1 MLFSSYTFLFQ
12 FLPATVLAFAAARLH
27 SPRAGI
33 MVLAGA
39 SLFFYGAWR
48 PAYLLLLLASIAV
61 NFTCGLRMEDPLRRR
76 RIGIFGVALNLAVLC
91 YFKYT
96 DFIFDSLNTLTGAP
110 LPFVSI
116 ILPLGISFFTFQQI
130 AYLVDVMRGAKV
142 ERDIVS
148 YTLFV
153 SFFPHLIAGPLVHHA
168 EMIPQFK
175 RGHTNR
181 SALLAARAVAIFAA
195 GLFKKVV
202 IADNLAQFVSPVF
215 AHVDAG
221 GGVTTP
227 WAWLATLAY
236 CLQIYFDFSG
246 YSDMAIGLA
255 LLFGIRLPVNF
266 RSPYQAISIIEF
278 WRRWHITLSRFL
290 RDYLYIPLGGNRFG
304 EQRRYIN
311 LLVTMLLGG
320 LWHGAGWN
328 FFLWGGLHGVYLCI
342 NHLWRAWRG
351 NDALASA
358 TGLDPKELAAKGLV
372 KGWARILVRRL
383 ATGLATGVSWAI
395 TFSAVVIAWVFFR
408 ARTAAGAWQMLG
420 GLFGFE
426 AGSSAYAPSGI
437 LRVMDLPILVGQ
449 ERLLLIGGSAVALAL
464 LIALGVPNV
473 PQLFGY
479 REFRR
484 APERSFLL
492 RWRPNGAW
500 ALVSAFA
507 LAISLF
513 GMWQR
518 LEFLYFQF

>member
-1 MLFSSYTFLFQ
+1 ML
-12 FLPATVLAFAAARLH
+12 AA
-27 SPRAGI
+27 
-33 MVLAGA
+33 A

-48 PAYLLLLLASIAV
+48 PVYLLLLIVSIAV
-61 NFTCGLRMEDPLRRR
+61 NFALGLRMEDPLRRR
-76 RIGIFGVALNLAVLC
+76 AIGTFGVALNLAVLC

-96 DFIFDSLNTLTGAP
+96 NFIFDSLNTLTGAP
-110 LPFVSI
+110 LPFVNI
-116 ILPLGISFFTFQQI
+116 VLPLGISFFTFQQI
-130 AYLVDVMRGAKV
+130 AYLVDVMRGVKV

-175 RGHTNR
+175 RGRTGR
-181 SALLAARAVAIFAA
+181 SALLAARGLAIFAA

-215 AHVDAG
+215 AHLDAG
-221 GGVTTP
+221 GGVATS

-236 CLQIYFDFSG
+236 SLQIYFDFSG

-266 RSPYQAISIIEF
+266 RSPYQATSIIEF

-290 RDYLYIPLGGNRFG
+290 RDYLYIPLGGKRLG

-328 FFLWGGLHGVYLCI
+328 FLVWGGLHGLYLSI
-342 NHLWRAWRG
+342 NHLWRGWRG
-351 NDALASA
+351 SKPEVSIA
-358 TGLDPKELAAKGLV
+358 GLV
-372 KGWARILVRRL
+372 VKGAC
-383 ATGLATGVSWAI
+383 WAI
-395 TFSAVVIAWVFFR
+395 TFFAVVVAWVFFR
-408 ARTAAGAWQMLG
+408 AKTAAGAWQMLQ
-420 GLFGFE
+420 GLFGVE
-426 AGSSAYAPSGI
+426 AGSSAYASPGI
-437 LRVMDLPILVGQ
+437 LRLMDLPMLVGE
-449 ERLLLIGGSAVALAL
+449 ERLLLIGGGAVALAL
-464 LIALGVPNV
+464 AMALCLPNV
-473 PQLFGY
+473 PQLFRY
-479 REFRR
+479 REYRR
-484 APERSFLL
+484 APERAAWV
-492 RWRPNGAW
+492 RWRPNAAW
-500 ALVSAFA
+500 ALLSALA

-513 GMWQR
+513 GIWQR

>member
-12 FLPATVLAFAAARLH
+12 FLPATVLAFAAARRH

-33 MVLAGA
+33 LVLAGA

-48 PAYLLLLLASIAV
+48 PVYLLLLLASVAV
-61 NFTCGLRMEDPLRRR
+61 NFGLGLRMEDPLRRR
-76 RIGIFGVALNLAVLC
+76 ATGTFGVALNLAVLC

-96 DFIFDSLNTLTGAP
+96 NFILDSLNALTSAP
-110 LPFVSI
+110 LPFVNI

-175 RGHTNR
+175 RGRTGR
-181 SALLAARAVAIFAA
+181 SSVLAARGLAIFAA

-215 AHVDAG
+215 AHLDAG
-221 GGVTTP
+221 GGVTTS
-227 WAWLATLAY
+227 WAWLATMAY
-236 CLQIYFDFSG
+236 TLQIYFDFSG

-266 RSPYQAISIIEF
+266 RSPYKAASIIDF

-290 RDYLYIPLGGNRFG
+290 RDYLYIPLGGNRLG
-304 EQRRYIN
+304 EQRRYLN
-311 LLVTMLLGG
+311 LVGDDAARRSLARRGLELHDLGRPAWP
-320 LWHGAGWN
+320 LSLRQSSLAGVARQGIR
-328 FFLWGGLHGVYLCI
+328 FCE
-342 NHLWRAWRG
+342 R
-351 NDALASA
+351 
-358 TGLDPKELAAKGLV
+358 PAAKTICSQRSRQRNRHNGNRN
-372 KGWARILVRRL
+372 KRIF
-383 ATGLATGVSWAI
+383 WAI
-395 TFSAVVIAWVFFR
+395 TFFAVVVAWVFFR
-408 ARTAAGAWQMLG
+408 ARTFAGAWQMLG

-426 AGSSAYAPSGI
+426 AGSSAYASPGI
-437 LRVMDLPILVGQ
+437 LRLMDLPLLVG
-449 ERLLLIGGSAVALAL
+449 EPLLLLIGGGAVALAL
-464 LIALGVPNV
+464 AIALGLPNV

-479 REFRR
+479 REYRR
-484 APERSFLL
+484 APERANWL
-492 RWRPNGAW
+492 RWRPNAAW
-500 ALVSAFA
+500 AVVSALA

>member
-12 FLPATVLAFAAARLH
+12 FLPATVLAFAAARRH

-33 MVLAGA
+33 MVLVVA
-39 SLFFYGAWR
+39 SLFFYGVWR
-48 PAYLLLLLASIAV
+48 PVYLLLFAASVAV
-61 NFTCGLRMEDPLRRR
+61 NFALGLRMEDPLRRR
-76 RIGIFGVALNLAVLC
+76 GIGTFGVALNLAGLC

-96 DFIFDSLNTLTGAP
+96 NFIFDSLNTLTGAP
-110 LPFVSI
+110 LPFVNI

-130 AYLVDVMRGAKV
+130 AYLVDVMRGARV
-142 ERDIVS
+142 ERDILS

-175 RGHTNR
+175 RGRTGR
-181 SALLAARAVAIFAA
+181 SAVLAARGLAIFAA

-215 AHVDAG
+215 AHLDAG

-236 CLQIYFDFSG
+236 TLQIYFDFSG
-246 YSDMAIGLA
+246 YSDMAVGLA

-266 RSPYQAISIIEF
+266 RSPYKAASIIEF

-290 RDYLYIPLGGNRFG
+290 RDYLYIPLGGNRLG
-304 EQRRYIN
+304 EQRRYLN

-328 FFLWGGLHGVYLCI
+328 FLIWGGLHGIYLGI
-342 NHLWRAWRG
+342 NHLWRGWRG
-351 NDALASA
+351 DDKRAPTA
-358 TGLDPKELAAKGLV
+358 
-372 KGWARILVRRL
+372 GWAEK
-383 ATGLATGVSWAI
+383 GVGWTI
-395 TFSAVVIAWVFFR
+395 TFLAVVTAWVFFR
-408 ARTAAGAWQMLG
+408 ARTADGAWQMLG

-426 AGSSAYAPSGI
+426 AGSSAYASPGV
-437 LRVMDLPILVGQ
+437 LRLMDLPVLVGEQ
-449 ERLLLIGGSAVALAL
+449 RLLLIGGGAGGLALA
-464 LIALGVPNV
+464 IALFLPNV
-473 PQLFGY
+473 PPLFGY
-479 REFRR
+479 REYRR
-484 APERSFLL
+484 APERASWL
-492 RWRPNGAW
+492 RWRPNAAW
-500 ALVSAFA
+500 ALVAAIAF
-507 LAISLF
+507 AISLF

>member
-12 FLPATVLAFAAARLH
+12 FLPATALAFAAARRH

-48 PAYLLLLLASIAV
+48 PVYLLLLVASIAV
-61 NFTCGLRMEDPLRRR
+61 NFTLGLRMEDPLRRR
-76 RIGIFGVALNLAVLC
+76 ATGSLGVALNLAVLC

-96 DFIFDSLNTLTGAP
+96 NFIFDSLNMLTGAP
-110 LPFVSI
+110 LPFVTI

-175 RGHTNR
+175 RGRTGR
-181 SALLAARAVAIFAA
+181 SAVLAARGLAIFAA

-215 AHVDAG
+215 AHLDAG
-221 GGVTTP
+221 GGVTTE
-227 WAWLATLAY
+227 WAWLATLSYAM
-236 CLQIYFDFSG
+236 QIYFDFSG
-246 YSDMAIGLA
+246 YSDMAVGLA

-266 RSPYQAISIIEF
+266 RSPYRAISIVEF

-290 RDYLYIPLGGNRFG
+290 RDYLYIPLGGNRLG
-304 EQRRYIN
+304 EQRRYLN
-311 LLVTMLLGG
+311 LMLTMLLGG

-328 FFLWGGLHGVYLCI
+328 FLIWGGLHGLYLCA
-342 NHLWRAWRG
+342 NHLWQTWRG
-351 NDALASA
+351 AHTKVSA
-358 TGLDPKELAAKGLV
+358 EGFAKGFS
-372 KGWARILVRRL
+372 I
-383 ATGLATGVSWAI
+383 GLTSVFSWAI
-395 TFSAVVIAWVFFR
+395 TFFAVVIAWVFFR

-420 GLFGFE
+420 GLFGFD
-426 AGSSAYAPSGI
+426 AGSSAYASPGV
-437 LRVMDLPILVGQ
+437 LRLMDLPVLVGEQ
-449 ERLLLIGGSAVALAL
+449 QLLLIGGGAGALAL
-464 LIALGVPNV
+464 AGGSCP
-473 PQLFGY
+473 
-479 REFRR
+479 
-484 APERSFLL
+484 
-492 RWRPNGAW
+492 
-500 ALVSAFA
+500 
-507 LAISLF
+507 
-513 GMWQR
+513 
-518 LEFLYFQF
+518 

>member
-12 FLPATVLAFAAARLH
+12 FLPATVLAFAAARRH

-33 MVLAGA
+33 LVLAGA
-39 SLFFYGAWR
+39 SVFFYGAWR
-48 PAYLLLLLASIAV
+48 PVYLLLLLASVAV
-61 NFTCGLRMEDPLRRR
+61 NFGLGLRMEDPLRRR
-76 RIGIFGVALNLAVLC
+76 ATGTFGVALNLAVLC

-96 DFIFDSLNTLTGAP
+96 NFILDSLNALTGAP
-110 LPFVSI
+110 LPFVNI

-175 RGHTNR
+175 RGRTGR
-181 SALLAARAVAIFAA
+181 SSVLAARGLAIFAA

-215 AHVDAG
+215 AHLDAG
-221 GGVTTP
+221 GGVTTS

-236 CLQIYFDFSG
+236 TLQIYFDFSG
-246 YSDMAIGLA
+246 YSDMAVGLA

-266 RSPYQAISIIEF
+266 RSPYKATSIIEF

-290 RDYLYIPLGGNRFG
+290 RDYLYIPLGGNRLG
-304 EQRRYIN
+304 EQRRYLN

-328 FFLWGGLHGVYLCI
+328 FLIWGGLHGLYLCV
-342 NHLWRAWRG
+342 NHVWQAWRG
-351 NDALASA
+351 GKASA
-358 TGLDPKELAAKGLV
+358 SVRGALPKE
-372 KGWARILVRRL
+372 I
-383 ATGLATGVSWAI
+383 SWAI
-395 TFSAVVIAWVFFR
+395 TFFAVVIGWVFFR
-408 ARTAAGAWQMLG
+408 ARTFAGACQMLG
-420 GLFGFE
+420 GLFGIE
-426 AGSSAYAPSGI
+426 AGSSAYASPGV
-437 LRVMDLPILVGQ
+437 LRMMDLPLLVG
-449 ERLLLIGGSAVALAL
+449 EPLLLLIGGGAVALAL
-464 LIALGVPNV
+464 AIALGLPNV

-479 REFRR
+479 REYRR
-484 APERSFLL
+484 APERASWL
-492 RWRPNGAW
+492 RWRPNAAW
-500 ALVSAFA
+500 ALVAA
-507 LAISLF
+507 LAMAVSLF

>member
-48 PAYLLLLLASIAV
+48 PIYLLLLIASIAV
-61 NFTCGLRMEDPLRRR
+61 NFSLGLRMEDPLRRR
-76 RIGIFGVALNLAVLC
+76 AIGTFGVALNLSVLC

-96 DFIFDSLNTLTGAP
+96 NFIFDSVNTLTGAP
-110 LPFVSI
+110 LPFFNIV
-116 ILPLGISFFTFQQI
+116 LPLGISFFTFQQI

-142 ERDIVS
+142 ERDLLS

-175 RGHTNR
+175 RGRTGR
-181 SALLAARAVAIFAA
+181 SSVLAARGLAIFAA

-215 AHVDAG
+215 AHLDAG

-236 CLQIYFDFSG
+236 SLQIYFDFSG
-246 YSDMAIGLA
+246 YSDMAVGLA

-290 RDYLYIPLGGNRFG
+290 RDYLYIPLGGNRLG
-304 EQRRYIN
+304 EQRRYLN
-311 LLVTMLLGG
+311 LLLTMLLGG

-328 FFLWGGLHGVYLCI
+328 YLVWGGLHGIYLCI
-342 NHLWRAWRG
+342 NHLWRGWRG
-351 NDALASA
+351 EAAA
-358 TGLDPKELAAKGLV
+358 GTAAKGF
-372 KGWARILVRRL
+372 GWAV
-383 ATGLATGVSWAI
+383 
-395 TFSAVVIAWVFFR
+395 TFFAVIIAWVFFR
-408 ARTAAGAWQMLG
+408 ARTMAGAWQMLG

-426 AGSSAYAPSGI
+426 AGSSAYTSSGV
-437 LRVMDLPILVGQ
+437 LRLMDLPVLVG
-449 ERLLLIGGSAVALAL
+449 EARLLLIGGGVVALAL
-464 LIALGVPNV
+464 ALALGLPNV

-479 REFRR
+479 REYRR
-484 APERSFLL
+484 APEKAGWL
-492 RWRPNGAW
+492 RWRPNPAW
-500 ALVSAFA
+500 ALVTAMA

>member
-1 MLFSSYTFLFQ
+1 MLFSSYAFLFQ
-12 FLPATVLAFAAARLH
+12 FLPAVALAFVAARRH

-33 MVLAGA
+33 MVLAAA

-48 PAYLLLLLASIAV
+48 PVYLLVLLASIGF
-61 NFTCGLRMEDPLRRR
+61 NFSLGLKMEDAGRRR
-76 RIGIFGVALNLAVLC
+76 YFGTLGVALNLAVLC

-96 DFIFDSLNTLTGAP
+96 NFILETLTPFTSTP
-110 LPFVSI
+110 LPIANIV
-116 ILPLGISFFTFQQI
+116 LPLGISFFTFQQI
-130 AYLVDVMRGAKV
+130 AYLVDVMRGARV

-148 YTLFV
+148 YTLLV

-175 RGHTNR
+175 RGRTGR
-181 SALLAARAVAIFAA
+181 SAVLAARGLAIFAA

-215 AHVDAG
+215 AHLDAG
-221 GGVTTP
+221 GGVTTS

-236 CLQIYFDFSG
+236 TLQIYFDFSG

-266 RSPYQAISIIEF
+266 RSPYKAASIVEF

-304 EQRRYIN
+304 DSRRYTN
-311 LLVTMLLGG
+311 LMVTMLLGG

-328 FFLWGGLHGVYLCI
+328 FVVWGGLHGVYLCCH
-342 NHLWRAWRG
+342 HLWQVWRG
-351 NDALASA
+351 VAATASHPIS
-358 TGLDPKELAAKGLV
+358 LPAKV
-372 KGWARILVRRL
+372 
-383 ATGLATGVSWAI
+383 VSWAG
-395 TFSAVVIAWVFFR
+395 TFFAVAIAWVFFR
-408 ARTAAGAWQMLG
+408 AKTMAGAWQMLSS
-420 GLFGFE
+420 LFGFE
-426 AGSSAYAPSGI
+426 AGSSAFVSPGV
-437 LRVMDLPILVGQ
+437 LRLMDLPILVGSD
-449 ERLLLIGGSAVALAL
+449 LLLTIGGGAVALGL
-464 LIALGVPNV
+464 LIAVGVPNV
-473 PQLFGY
+473 PQLFHY
-479 REFRR
+479 REYRR
-484 APERSFLL
+484 APEPPTFVQ
-492 RWRPNGAW
+492 WRPNLAW
-500 ALVSAFA
+500 ALVTAFA

>member
-12 FLPATVLAFAAARLH
+12 FLPATVLAFAAARRH

-33 MVLAGA
+33 MVLVGA

-48 PAYLLLLLASIAV
+48 PVYLLLFAASVAV
-61 NFTCGLRMEDPLRRR
+61 NFALGLRMEDPLRRR
-76 RIGIFGVALNLAVLC
+76 GIGTFGVALNLAGLC

-96 DFIFDSLNTLTGAP
+96 NFIFDSLNTLTGAP
-110 LPFVSI
+110 LPFVNI

-175 RGHTNR
+175 RGRTGR
-181 SALLAARAVAIFAA
+181 SAVLAARGLAIFAA

-215 AHVDAG
+215 AHLDAG

-236 CLQIYFDFSG
+236 TLQIYFDFSG

-266 RSPYQAISIIEF
+266 RSPYQATSIIEF

-290 RDYLYIPLGGNRFG
+290 RDYLYIPLGGNRLG
-304 EQRRYIN
+304 EQRRYVN

-328 FFLWGGLHGVYLCI
+328 FLVWGGLHGICLCI
-342 NHLWRAWRG
+342 NHLWRGWRG
-351 NDALASA
+351 SKPEASMA
-358 TGLDPKELAAKGLV
+358 GLV
-372 KGWARILVRRL
+372 IKGAC
-383 ATGLATGVSWAI
+383 WAI
-395 TFSAVVIAWVFFR
+395 TFFAVVVAWVFFR
-408 ARTAAGAWQMLG
+408 AKTAAGAWQMLQ
-420 GLFGFE
+420 GLFGAQ
-426 AGSSAYAPSGI
+426 AGSSAYASPGI
-437 LRVMDLPILVGQ
+437 LRLMDLPMLVGEQ
-449 ERLLLIGGSAVALAL
+449 RLLLIGGGAVGLALAM
-464 LIALGVPNV
+464 ALCLPNV
-473 PQLFGY
+473 PQLFRY
-479 REFRR
+479 REYRR
-484 APERSFLL
+484 APQRAAWVG
-492 RWRPNGAW
+492 WRPNAAW
-500 ALVSAFA
+500 ALLSALA

>member
-1 MLFSSYTFLFQ
+1 MLFSTYTFLFQ
-12 FLPATVLAFAAARLH
+12 FLPAVALAFAAARRH

-48 PAYLLLLLASIAV
+48 PVYLLLLVASVAV
-61 NFTCGLRMEDPLRRR
+61 NFSLGLLMEDPPRRR
-76 RIGIFGVALNLAVLC
+76 AIGTVGVVLNLALLC

-96 DFIFDSLNTLTGAP
+96 NFIFDSINTLTGAP
-110 LPFVSI
+110 LPFVNI
-116 ILPLGISFFTFQQI
+116 VLPLGISFFTFQQI

-175 RGHTNR
+175 RGRSGR
-181 SALLAARAVAIFAA
+181 SAVLAARGLAIFAA

-215 AHVDAG
+215 AHLDAG
-221 GGVTTP
+221 GGVTTS

-236 CLQIYFDFSG
+236 TLQIYFDFSG

-266 RSPYQAISIIEF
+266 RSPYKASSIIEF

-290 RDYLYIPLGGNRFG
+290 RDYLYIPLGGNRLG
-304 EQRRYIN
+304 EQRRYLN
-311 LLVTMLLGG
+311 LMLTMLLGG

-328 FFLWGGLHGVYLCI
+328 FFIWGGLHGLYLCA
-342 NHLWRAWRG
+342 NHLWQAWRG
-351 NDALASA
+351 TRGDSLV
-358 TGLDPKELAAKGLV
+358 GKRYAK
-372 KGWARILVRRL
+372 
-383 ATGLATGVSWAI
+383 GLATGFTTVLSWAL
-395 TFSAVVIAWVFFR
+395 TFLAVVIAWVFFR
-408 ARTAAGAWQMLG
+408 ARTAQGAWQMLG
-420 GLFGFE
+420 GLFGIE
-426 AGSSAYAPSGI
+426 AGSSAYASPGI
-437 LRVMDLPILVGQ
+437 LRLMDLPLLVGEQ
-449 ERLLLIGGSAVALAL
+449 QLLLIGGCAVALAL
-464 LIALGVPNV
+464 AIALGLPNV

-479 REFRR
+479 REYRR
-484 APERSFLL
+484 APKPAGLL

-500 ALVSAFA
+500 ALLSALA